1 MTKLNNKLLTIFLI
15 LGTIFFVS
23 IIYIFVTKEILTKTI
38 NHKVS
43 FDGVTFVKND
53 YADLTTIENQEN
65 FEDEHSKNYQ
75 SDNKAQSCYID
86 LINLS
91 DNLSYAKTNDFSI
104 KAIRKTPEKI
114 YAENLN
120 GANYVVGS
128 EGTTLPSL
136 SLKDNYKLKISCDN
150 QIVDEISF
158 GNIDEILNL
167 KEKKNTDTEKKD
179 IKIISKDKKIIM
191 FVNFT
196 ID

>member
-15 LGTIFFVS
+15 LGTIFFIA
-23 IIYIFVTKEILTKTI
+23 IIYTFVTKEIFTKSI

-43 FDGVTFVKND
+43 FDGVTFVKNG
-53 YADLTTIENQEN
+53 YADFTKIENREN
-65 FEDEHSKNYQ
+65 SEDEHSKNFHPG
-75 SDNKAQSCYID
+75 DKTQSCYID

-128 EGTTLPSL
+128 EGTTLPSS
-136 SLKDNYKLKISCDN
+136 SLKDSYKLKISCDS
-150 QIVDEISF
+150 QIIDEISF
-158 GNIDEILNL
+158 GKMDEILNL
-167 KEKKNTDTEKKD
+167 QEKKNTDTEKKD

-191 FVNFT
+191 FLNFT